1 MVQERRGR
9 RAIASLVTAVRASIS
24 VESPV
29 AFGWVYVK
37 WVRLWK
43 REFAVAI
50 TLCRVEGRVSRSAFL
65 LRLRLAGLAPVAEI
79 EVC

>member
-9 RAIASLVTAVRASIS
+9 RATASLVTAVRASLR

-29 AFGWVYVK
+29 ICWVRCVK

-43 REFAVAI
+43 REFAVAL